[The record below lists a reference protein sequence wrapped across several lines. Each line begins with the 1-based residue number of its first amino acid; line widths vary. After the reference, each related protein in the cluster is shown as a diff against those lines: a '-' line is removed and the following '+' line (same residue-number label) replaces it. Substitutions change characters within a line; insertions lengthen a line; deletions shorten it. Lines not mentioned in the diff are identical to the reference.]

1 MINSLKNWGRLTLT
15 KIKKAAVILAVAFV
29 AAVGAGVF
37 IFHAVADITQ
47 TTLENSK

>member
-1 MINSLKNWGRLTLT
+1 LT

-37 IFHAVADITQ
+37 IFHEVADMVQISV
-47 TTLENSK
+47 ENSN